1 MRPAEIDLDRTRSL
15 RIKWSDGAETV
26 LELSALRRACPC
38 ASCRAKRAEH
48 TSGSLPILETSASEQ
63 AMVTA
68 AGAELVGNYGLRIR
82 WNDGHDLGIYD
93 FEYLRSL
100 K

>member
-1 MRPAEIDLDRTRSL
+1 
-15 RIKWSDGAETV
+15 
-26 LELSALRRACPC
+26 
-38 ASCRAKRAEH
+38 
-48 TSGSLPILETSASEQ
+48 
-63 AMVTA
+63 MVTA